1 MNTISAYWALL
12 QPLPVMALI
21 SAFLSL
27 MNYLLISVFGRFRDY
42 VIMRSIGA
50 KPSFIA
56 RTMVAEGVDIGLKA
70 GLPAVFVGITISVLF
85 LVPEAAVPS
94 LLYLPATVVIML
106 VSLIL
111 VVFLAAIPVYLLF
124 ASRSDLRVSE
134 FAV

>member
-1 MNTISAYWALL
+1 
-12 QPLPVMALI
+12 
-21 SAFLSL
+21 
-27 MNYLLISVFGRFRDY
+27 
-42 VIMRSIGA
+42 
-50 KPSFIA
+50 
-56 RTMVAEGVDIGLKA
+56 MVAEGVDIGLKA

-94 LLYLPATVVIML
+94 LLYLPATVAIML